1 MIIESTLK
9 DVENGMGKAFE
20 NWAIKSGYNVTDKTM
35 FRCTKIE
42 VSKEVDDYFWKY
54 YRDQAKE
61 NKPSLSDEDIESS
74 IAMMMLFNG
83 AKRNDNLP
91 KWTVDVQ
98 NEFAFEKGDD

>member
-9 DVENGMGKAFE
+9 DIQNGIPKAFE
-20 NWAIKSGYNVTDKTM
+20 AWAIKSGYSVTDNTM
-35 FRCTKIE
+35 FRCTRVE

-61 NKPSLSDEDIESS
+61 NNPNLTDDDIESS
-74 IAMMMLFNG
+74 IAMMMLFSG

-98 NEFAFEKGDD
+98 DEFAFEKED